1 MTESGR
7 ADIPTWECY
16 ELVAR
21 CSVGR
26 LCFMDGDTPIAYPVS
41 FKLHQSEA
49 GAHVVIIRTGAASLI
64 AAHSGPASFEVDDID
79 IETRTAW
86 SVLLRG
92 TTHRIYDPANLPT
105 PEPWFGEGIRVWTQL
120 DVSSATGRRFVGTR
134 GNDGFA
140 VDWALYTPNS

>member
-1 MTESGR
+1 MTEPGR

-79 IETRTAW
+79 VETRTAW

-92 TTHRIYDPANLPT
+92 ATHRIHDPANLPT
-105 PEPWFGEGIRVWTQL
+105 PEPWFGEGSRVWTQL
-120 DVSSATGRRFVGTR
+120 DISSASGRRFVGTR
-134 GNDGFA
+134 SNDGFA
-140 VDWALYTPNS
+140 VDWELYTPDT